1 MLKHYLLNVYIYAG
15 ISLEGGLVDFLWFC
29 TYRCYCCFCRF
40 IRLHHKYFTK
50 SPWKSSALNYY
61 NKTM

>member
-50 SPWKSSALNYY
+50 SPWKSSAL
-61 NKTM
+61 